1 MVCLCIPY
9 FKESIRMKRLIY
21 LLSVIVA
28 IFYGLPVKAASGVTI
43 HGRVTDTEQKPIEFV
58 TVRIGGTAIGT
69 NTGLEGEYRL
79 SAPQADTLTVFFSC
93 IGYREVKRQL
103 IDAKGDV
110 TLDVRMTPNSV
121 QLGQVEVTDRKSVV

>member
-28 IFYGLPVKAASGVTI
+28 IFCGLPVKAASGVTI

-79 SAPQADTLTVFFSC
+79 SLIVFSSD
-93 IGYREVKRQL
+93 RSRLLSSENRQ
-103 IDAKGDV
+103 D
-110 TLDVRMTPNSV
+110 RWCRSV
-121 QLGQVEVTDRKSVV
+121 ATI

>member
-79 SAPQADTLTVFFSC
+79 SAPQADTLTVFF
-93 IGYREVKRQL
+93 RVL
-103 IDAKGDV
+103 A
-110 TLDVRMTPNSV
+110 TVRLSA
-121 QLGQVEVTDRKSVV
+121 S